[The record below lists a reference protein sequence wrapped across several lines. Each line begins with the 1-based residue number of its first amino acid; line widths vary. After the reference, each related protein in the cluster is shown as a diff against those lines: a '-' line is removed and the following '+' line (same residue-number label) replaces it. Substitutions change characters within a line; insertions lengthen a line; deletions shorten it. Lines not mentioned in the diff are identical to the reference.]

1 MSKRE
6 KIVILVLVVLVA
18 IALGIWLWQNNKIK
32 EQNKELEQQPLTQT
46 NTTTEEYV
54 QNLEDG
60 SKVNISEEFNKEKKL
75 DELTI
80 SNIQF
85 REVGG
90 ITTLLAD
97 VTNNTGKTSEER
109 MVKIE
114 VIDKNGGVITT
125 LRGTVDR
132 VEDGQKVQ
140 LNIGVTADVANAY
153 DFRISWM

>member
-6 KIVILVLVVLVA
+6 KIVILILTVLVIIVLGVF
-18 IALGIWLWQNNKIK
+18 LWQNSKIK
-32 EQNKELEQQPLTQT
+32 EQNKGLEEQPATQT
-46 NTTTEEYV
+46 NTTEEYV

-60 SKVNISEEFNKEKKL
+60 SKVNISEEFNKDKKL
-75 DELTI
+75 GELTI

-114 VIDKNGGVITT
+114 VLDKNGGVITT

-132 VEDGQKVQ
+132 IEDGQKVQ

-153 DFRISWM
+153 DFRISWL